1 MLGLTAEYLDMNDEE
16 FRNFYKVMNKQPDES
31 SDYTDSDESSVSDI
45 DDKENNGDIK
55 VSEETNMN

>member
-31 SDYTDSDESSVSDI
+31 SDYTDSDESSESDI
-45 DDKENNGDIK
+45 DDKETDEEIEL
-55 VSEETNMN
+55 SEET